1 MKIAFYLS
9 LILVLVSSCFMSKT
23 VRLAKGGKLNTTS
36 VYEEFDFEYFKG
48 MIYVPVQI
56 NDKTYNFIFDS
67 GAFMN
72 VISIE
77 LAAELNLEEGT
88 TSNVKSS
95 SGRKQESGFVALPSV
110 SINGVE
116 FTNTGTIIQD
126 LAGLNLFLGCHA
138 IDGIIGNNLMRKG
151 NWQIDYENQKIR
163 FTDQADKLTFSDDAF
178 FIPLSKKKWGNKH
191 LPISINGEENYYTFD
206 TGFSGF
212 IQNDSKFLN
221 KLESNDSLL
230 MKVSSKGVLSADL
243 FGATYS
249 ETKYVFVDDF
259 ELEGIKVQNSKM
271 KFKDDASSLI
281 GNTFFENYELTMDW
295 QNHRLILDPVKAIET
310 DTLSVFELIIAPD
323 YVNNRLEVKGVWLE
337 HELVENVEIGSII
350 ISIDGEDVSNF
361 TKEELCDY
369 WDVQWLEI
377 RERGELN
384 IEIEFEEK
392 RQVVLMKKQVLL
404 PKLN

>member
-1 MKIAFYLS
+1 MKIVSYLS
-9 LILVLVSSCFMSKT
+9 VVLVLMSSCFMSKT
-23 VRLAKGGKLNTTS
+23 VQLAKGGELKSTS
-36 VYEEFDFEYFKG
+36 VYKEFDFEYFKG

-95 SGRKQESGFVALPSV
+95 SGRKQESGFVELPSLL
-110 SINGVE
+110 IDGVE
-116 FTNTGTIIQD
+116 FTKTGTIIQD

-151 NWQIDYENQKIR
+151 NWQIDYENEKIR
-163 FTDQADKLTFSDDAF
+163 FTDQADKLTFSEEAF
-178 FIPLSKKKWGNKH
+178 FIPLTKKKWGNKL
-191 LPISINGEENYYTFD
+191 LPVTINGEENYYTFD

-221 KLESNDSLL
+221 KLESNNSTLT
-230 MKVSSKGVLSADL
+230 KASSKGILSADL

-259 ELEGIKVQNSKM
+259 ELEGIKIQNSKM

-281 GNTFFENYELTMDW
+281 GNLFFEHYQLTMDW
-295 QNHRLILDPVKAIET
+295 QNNRLILDPKKVVEI
-310 DTLSVFELIIAPD
+310 DTLDVFELIIAPD
-323 YVNNRLEVKGVWLE
+323 YNKNKLEVKGVWLD
-337 HELVENVEIGSII
+337 HELAESIEIGSVITK
-350 ISIDGEDVSNF
+350 IDGEDVSNF
-361 TKEELCDY
+361 TKEELCNY
-369 WDVQWLEI
+369 WDVEW
-377 RERGELN
+377 
-384 IEIEFEEK
+384 IEINKREELSIEVEFNELK
-392 RQVVLMKKQVLL
+392 QMVRLKKQVLL
-404 PKLN
+404 PK